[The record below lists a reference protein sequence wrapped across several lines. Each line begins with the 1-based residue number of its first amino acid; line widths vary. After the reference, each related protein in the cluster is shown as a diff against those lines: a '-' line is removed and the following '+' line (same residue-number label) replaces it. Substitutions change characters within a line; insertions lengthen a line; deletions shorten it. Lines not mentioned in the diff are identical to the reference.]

1 MNKLAQQINS
11 TNSQISKL
19 EKRISEL
26 ENGFYYFNKR
36 IQEESNIRIELAKSQ
51 QIDTSNNS
59 FQIQSLKEKID
70 LISKSTNDLLTQFKI
85 SITKDFTDRTSQ
97 LKNIIEEKTNRI
109 DNFDK
114 KSQDNQILH
123 KSFENNLQSKL
134 STIESDILSSIR
146 KISEDLNTHS
156 TKIDFLEKKYIENNT
171 LMKEQLS
178 NINNKIISFQNEFNI
193 FNQFKDNSNE
203 NFAGMANDIM
213 QQQEIINNFTNKLS
227 ENLNN
232 FELISAKNNKI
243 IDDEIKSLIKWK
255 EDIYKNI
262 EIINDK
268 TLKEINKFCDDISK
282 DLKMNQNEIGLLEKH
297 ISDEQ
302 KNFGAFLQEKMG
314 DFEKN
319 INKNMGYVSEDVK
332 ILQKDVINLQ
342 KNLEDFKDKTFEAVN
357 DVEKFQNKKY
367 DDLFKIMIKNNL
379 IMPNF
384 NYNIKFMKNINAIN
398 DKENNNIIINEQN
411 YNIGIS
417 RDNENN

>member
-1 MNKLAQQINS
+1 M
-11 TNSQISKL
+11 
-19 EKRISEL
+19 
-26 ENGFYYFNKR
+26 
-36 IQEESNIRIELAKSQ
+36 
-51 QIDTSNNS
+51 
-59 FQIQSLKEKID
+59 
-70 LISKSTNDLLTQFKI
+70 
-85 SITKDFTDRTSQ
+85 
-97 LKNIIEEKTNRI
+97 
-109 DNFDK
+109 
-114 KSQDNQILH
+114 
-123 KSFENNLQSKL
+123 QSKL
-134 STIESDILSSIR
+134 STIETDILSSIR
-146 KISEDLNTHS
+146 KISEDLNSHS
-156 TKIDFLEKKYIENNT
+156 TKIDFLEKKQIENNA
-171 LMKEQLS
+171 LIKEQIS
-178 NINNKIISFQNEFNI
+178 NINNKIINFQNEFNI

-213 QQQEIINNFTNKLS
+213 QQQEIINTFINKVS
-227 ENLNN
+227 ESLNN
-232 FELISAKNNKI
+232 FELISEKNNKI
-243 IDDEIKSLIKWK
+243 INDEIKSLIKWK

-262 EIINDK
+262 EMINDK
-268 TLKEINKFCDDISK
+268 TLKEINKFSEDVSK

-302 KNFGAFLQEKMG
+302 KNFGTFLQEKMN

-332 ILQKDVINLQ
+332 ILQKDVFNLQ

-384 NYNIKFMKNINAIN
+384 NYNNKIMKNINSIN

-417 RDNENN
+417 RDNENI

>member
-1 MNKLAQQINS
+1 MNKLAQQITS
-11 TNSQISKL
+11 TNSQISIL

-36 IQEESNIRIELAKSQ
+36 IQEESNNRIELAKSQ

-70 LISKSTNDLLTQFKI
+70 LISKTTNDLLAQFKL
-85 SITKDFTDRTSQ
+85 SITKDFTERTSQ
-97 LKNIIEEKTNRI
+97 LKSIIEEKTTRI
-109 DNFDK
+109 DSFDK

-123 KSFENNLQSKL
+123 KSFENNLQTKL

-146 KISEDLNTHS
+146 KISEDLNSHS
-156 TKIDFLEKKYIENNT
+156 TKIEFLEKKFIENNA

-178 NINNKIISFQNEFNI
+178 NINKKIINFQNEFNI

-262 EIINDK
+262 EMVNDK
-268 TLKEINKFCDDISK
+268 TLKEITKFCDDISK

-302 KNFGAFLQEKMG
+302 KNFGTFIQEKMG

-342 KNLEDFKDKTFEAVN
+342 KNLEDFKDKTFQAVN

-384 NYNIKFMKNINAIN
+384 NYNNKITKNTNTIN

-417 RDNENN
+417 RDNENI

>member
-1 MNKLAQQINS
+1 MNKLAQQITS

-36 IQEESNIRIELAKSQ
+36 IQEESNNRIELAKSQ

-70 LISKSTNDLLTQFKI
+70 LISKSTNDLLNQFKL
-85 SITKDFTDRTSQ
+85 SITKDFSDRTSQ
-97 LKNIIEEKTNRI
+97 LKSIIEEKTTRI
-109 DNFDK
+109 DSFDK
-114 KSQDNQILH
+114 KSQDNQFLH

-134 STIESDILSSIR
+134 STIESDILSSI
-146 KISEDLNTHS
+146 KTISEDLNTHS
-156 TKIDFLEKKYIENNT
+156 TKIEFLEKKFIENNA
-171 LMKEQLS
+171 LMKEQIS
-178 NINNKIISFQNEFNI
+178 NINKKIINFQNEFNI

-227 ENLNN
+227 ESLNN

-243 IDDEIKSLIKWK
+243 IDEEIKSLMKWK
-255 EDIYKNI
+255 EDIYKSI
-262 EIINDK
+262 EVVNDK
-268 TLKEINKFCDDISK
+268 TLKEITKFCDDISK

-302 KNFGAFLQEKMG
+302 KNFGTFLQEKMS
-314 DFEKN
+314 DFESN

-342 KNLEDFKDKTFEAVN
+342 KNLEDFKDKTFQAVN

-379 IMPNF
+379 ILPNF
-384 NYNIKFMKNINAIN
+384 NYNNKIMKNINTIN

-417 RDNENN
+417 RDI